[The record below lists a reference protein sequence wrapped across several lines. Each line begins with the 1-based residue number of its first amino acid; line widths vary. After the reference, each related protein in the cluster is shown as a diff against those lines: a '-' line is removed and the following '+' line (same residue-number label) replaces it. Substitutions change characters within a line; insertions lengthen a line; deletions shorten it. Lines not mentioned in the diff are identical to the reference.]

1 MNMVQL
7 PRAGDSWRMW
17 LVTDSGLLH
26 FKSESAG
33 ISDLGP
39 SPHSRVVTRC
49 HNALF
54 VERKSPTHEA
64 IFSHSGR

>member
-1 MNMVQL
+1 M
-7 PRAGDSWRMW
+7 
-17 LVTDSGLLH
+17 TDSGLLH
-26 FKSESAG
+26 FNSESAG

-39 SPHSRVVTRC
+39 SPSSRVVTRC

-54 VERKSPTHEA
+54 VETKSPTHEA